1 MQRPESAA
9 ISPFASL
16 ISAFPDGSSC
26 HTEVSMSHKV
36 AWLQSW
42 EISSPHPP
50 FKVFFKGLYWT
61 HDRYMS
67 HNLDM
72 EKKTIKTI
80 TVLVQVSVLR
90 KGGVAIWCA
99 SIPVRWSGFEI
110 HSNLSSLWARS
121 KSCQRALGTRL
132 LTYTGLKWTTRPPA
146 TSLVRTVGIQIRNR
160 TNDHLS
166 PLVWSKIFTPDG
178 WWSSGIWWITPKL
191 KL

>member
-90 KGGVAIWCA
+90 KGGVANRCT
-99 SIPVRWSGFEI
+99 SIPVRWSGFEMEI
-110 HSNLSSLWARS
+110 IIKIAVRS
-121 KSCQRALGTRL
+121 VWCMPYQNMLQRNFLMSH
-132 LTYTGLKWTTRPPA
+132 W
-146 TSLVRTVGIQIRNR
+146 
-160 TNDHLS
+160 HLIFYLFFL
-166 PLVWSKIFTPDG
+166 PLVLLMSCIEVH
-178 WWSSGIWWITPKL
+178 IVHHH
-191 KL
+191 

>member
-61 HDRYMS
+61 HDRYTS

-99 SIPVRWSGFEI
+99 SIPVRWSGFEMEI
-110 HSNLSSLWARS
+110 IIKIAVRS
-121 KSCQRALGTRL
+121 VWCMPYQNMLQRNFLMSHWHLIFYLFFFTSGAANELHRGAYCAPPLDSWIRKPDSC
-132 LTYTGLKWTTRPPA
+132 
-146 TSLVRTVGIQIRNR
+146 
-160 TNDHLS
+160 
-166 PLVWSKIFTPDG
+166 
-178 WWSSGIWWITPKL
+178 
-191 KL
+191 